1 MASSLSNLVDNFAK
15 ITHEMKS
22 KYEHHHENVKRVEL
36 NIKTVE
42 SAVWNTQRLK
52 MI

>member
-36 NIKTVE
+36 NK
-42 SAVWNTQRLK
+42 RLLRVLSGIHK
-52 MI
+52 G